1 MTERKNGQHSAR
13 KIIKDETGIYWCINK
28 WNKNKA
34 ESQKKKA
41 GISIWESRQLLRVK
55 ITLPCNTIFNVLH
68 DLHTTFVLLLTL
80 KLPKTRTAA
89 FHHVPWVPKYV
100 VLFLSQ
106 SFGSLYPSIYL
117 LGTTLLMQNLSINP
131 IIYIWRDPRLRT
143 ALKSIVN
150 TWEHLQ
156 ANTNKQRS
164 RNQLSNC
171 THFRCPGDKQLRLSL
186 KDVQSNLRLSP
197 LN

>member
-1 MTERKNGQHSAR
+1 MRIKTAVASKNNFTMQY
-13 KIIKDETGIYWCINK
+13 DFQCIT
-28 WNKNKA
+28 
-34 ESQKKKA
+34 
-41 GISIWESRQLLRVK
+41 R
-55 ITLPCNTIFNVLH
+55 PPH
-68 DLHTTFVLLLTL
+68 DLCFTFNI

-117 LGTTLLMQNLSINP
+117 LGTTLLIQNLSINP

-171 THFRCPGDKQLRLSL
+171 THFRRPGDKQLRLSL